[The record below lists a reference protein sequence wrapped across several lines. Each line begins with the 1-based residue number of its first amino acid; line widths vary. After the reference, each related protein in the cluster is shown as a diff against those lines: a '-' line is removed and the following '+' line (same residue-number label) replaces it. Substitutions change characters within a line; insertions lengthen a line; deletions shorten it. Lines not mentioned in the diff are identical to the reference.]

1 MSNKPLTDS
10 ILLVVLGIIIAVLFS
25 ERACNSG
32 EPQKNDTTYIKGNP
46 DTIIVH
52 DTISNTIYKPEPY
65 AVYPSP
71 VDSSIG
77 INDLDSIRIY
87 LTSIYDSAADVVVRD
102 SVRGFLLH
110 KDTQVRIK
118 NRTIT
123 QIDTLKINIPTPF
136 NNKSLKLGLGMATLL
151 FRMRALSVL
160 EDPCTST
167 FRNLY
172 RPPSIC
178 RGNTRTDIFFPWLGT
193 GT

>member
-71 VDSSIG
+71 VDSPIG

-136 NNKSLKLGLGMATLL
+136 NNKSLKLGLGMAMNDSLQPIGY
-151 FRMRALSVL
+151 AVGIKG
-160 EDPCTST
+160 
-167 FRNLY
+167 NLNY
-172 RPPSIC
+172 LVGYNIPRKRILIGIGVMLKSK
-178 RGNTRTDIFFPWLGT
+178 
-193 GT
+193 